1 MVTNIILLILGLVL
15 VIKGADFLVSGA
27 SAMAKKLNV
36 PDLAIGLTVVAFG
49 TSLPE
54 LVVNS
59 YASAGGFDDIVLG
72 NIIGSNNFNLF
83 IILGITGLI
92 YPISVQSSTA
102 WREIPI
108 SLFAVILLL
117 LLSNGLLFTGKHIV
131 SRIDGIILM
140 VFFALF
146 LLYVFKQLKSD
157 PVVENMDLKSYSN
170 KKIAVFIAAGVAMLV
185 LGGRFS
191 VNNAVSIATEL
202 GISEKII
209 GLTILAAGT
218 SLPELATSVVAGIK
232 KNPDIAIGNVI
243 GSNIFNI
250 SLILA
255 VSSLIKPISFDIKF
269 NIDLLI
275 LGGGTLLLLLAMIT
289 GKRRIIDR
297 WEAGILLVF
306 YIGYIFMSVIA
317 EA

>member
-1 MVTNIILLILGLVL
+1 MFTSILLLILGLIL

-27 SAMAKKLNV
+27 SALAKKLNV

-59 YASAGGFDDIVLG
+59 YASAGGLDDIVLG

-83 IILGITGLI
+83 IILGITGII

-108 SLFAVILLL
+108 SLLAVIMLL
-117 LLSNGLLFTGKHIV
+117 LLSNGLLFTGKHII
-131 SRIDGIILM
+131 SRIDGIILL

-146 LLYVFKQLKSD
+146 LFYVFKQLRTE
-157 PVVENMDLKSYSN
+157 PVIKTMNLKAYSN
-170 KKIAVFIAAGVAMLV
+170 TQITVMIAAGLVMLV

-191 VNNAVSIATEL
+191 VNNAVGIATQL

-218 SLPELATSVVAGIK
+218 SLPELATSVVAGMK

-250 SLILA
+250 FLILA
-255 VSSLIKPISFDIKF
+255 VSSLIKPVGFDIKF
-269 NIDLLI
+269 NTDLLI
-275 LGGGTLLLLLAMIT
+275 LGGGTLFLLVAMLT
-289 GKRRIIDR
+289 GKRSMIDR
-297 WEAGILLVF
+297 WEAGILLLF
-306 YIGYIFMSVIA
+306 YIGYITFMILKG
-317 EA
+317 